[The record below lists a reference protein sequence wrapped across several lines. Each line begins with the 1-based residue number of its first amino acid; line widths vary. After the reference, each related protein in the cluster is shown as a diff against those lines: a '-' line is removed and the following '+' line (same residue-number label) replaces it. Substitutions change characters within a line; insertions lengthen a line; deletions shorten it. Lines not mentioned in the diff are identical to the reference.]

1 MEQIRTARKW
11 GAAGHDVGLSTSGGG
26 GCLLPG
32 SSSTTSQQC
41 SDQTRAG
48 CSSAPTMTFSK
59 PAALLA
65 RNTALELWLPQPPLE
80 SLSLLNLPWL
90 SSR

>member
-1 MEQIRTARKW
+1 MDRCRVVHPIQEE
-11 GAAGHDVGLSTSGGG
+11 GAAFCLVPAAPPLSSARIRPGL
-26 GCLLPG
+26 
-32 SSSTTSQQC
+32 
-41 SDQTRAG
+41 D
-48 CSSAPTMTFSK
+48 APTMTFSK

-65 RNTALELWLPQPPLE
+65 RKTALELWLPQPPLE